1 MLNFVAGSKSLSRSS
16 VLLGLVCLGGGLTTA
31 LCPAQAPAVSQA
43 AATEATHKIDD
54 TWQGTL
60 HIAQANRDLRIVLK
74 VTKDDKGVVKVATY
88 SIDQGGQP
96 MPADTASFEDGVF
109 KFGIQALDAKYE
121 GKMAGDGKSI
131 AGSFTQG
138 PSPLPLLFERATPS
152 TEWVI
157 PTPPPRLAPMAAD
170 AKPSF
175 EVATIKPSKPD
186 QPGKL
191 FNVQGSH
198 FRTINTTLADLI
210 KFSYNVQDK
219 QIVGAPSWVESDK
232 FDIEAQP
239 DVPGA
244 PNKEQVATMV
254 QKLLAERF
262 QLKFH
267 KETKEL
273 SAYVL
278 SAAKTGQKMTESKSE
293 VNLPAL
299 FFRGLSPVS
308 LNVQNATMDD
318 VCNLFQSAVLDR
330 PVVDQTGIKG
340 KWNFLLKWT
349 ADESQFSGM
358 GVKVPPP
365 SDAADAPPPL
375 FTAIQEQIGL
385 KLDAGKAQV
394 PVLIVDKVEMPS
406 AN

>member
-1 MLNFVAGSKSLSRSS
+1 MEVVGGSKFLSRKWL
-16 VLLGLVCLGGGLTTA
+16 LLGIVCFGGGLITT
-31 LCPAQAPAVSQA
+31 LCHAQAPAASP
-43 AATEATHKIDD
+43 ATAVAATHKIDD

-60 HIAQANRDLRIVLK
+60 HIPQAGRDLRIVLK
-74 VTKDDKGVVKVATY
+74 VSKDEKGALKATTY
-88 SIDQGGQP
+88 SIDQGGQA

-109 KFGIQALDAKYE
+109 KFGIQTLDAKYE
-121 GKMAGDGKSI
+121 GKMSGDGKSI
-131 AGSFTQG
+131 GGSFTQG
-138 PSPLPLLFERATPS
+138 PGTTPLLLERATPE
-152 TEWVI
+152 TEWAI
-157 PTPPPRLAPMAAD
+157 PTPPPRLPAMAAD

-175 EVATIKPSKPD
+175 EVATIKPSQPD
-186 QPGKL
+186 RPGKG
-191 FNVQGSH
+191 FGVRGSH
-198 FRTINTTLADLI
+198 FNTINTTLADLI
-210 KFSYNVQDK
+210 KFSYGVQDK
-219 QIVGAPSWVESDK
+219 QIIGAPAWAESDK

-244 PNKEQVATMV
+244 PNKDQVSMMV
-254 QKLLAERF
+254 QKLLADRF

-273 SAYVL
+273 PAYVL
-278 SAAKTGQKMTESKSE
+278 TAAKTEPKMKKSE
-293 VNLPAL
+293 TEDQLPGL
-299 FFRGLSPVS
+299 FFTNISPAT
-308 LNVQNATMDD
+308 LNVRNATMDD
-318 VCNLFQSAVLDR
+318 LCHLFQSAVLDR
-330 PVVDQTGIKG
+330 PVVDKTAITG
-340 KWNFLLKWT
+340 KWNFQLKWT

-394 PVLIVDKVEMPS
+394 EVLVIDKAEKPS